1 MWGCS
6 REGVVENSGMPT
18 ILITGPERSGKTSVA
33 AGLLARLRGAGQSA
47 AYVKPFSADG
57 AADGDHAFASGA
69 LADTLDIAVGPAP
82 HPLSAGVDQVVEA
95 IGLLRQE
102 AETVVIEAADGS
114 TVSELAAAIDARV
127 LEVHAYSAGQDWAAV
142 ADEAAGRWGNR
153 LLAVV
158 INAVPPYRRD
168 VVAESAAQSSAD
180 VDAFVIPES
189 RVMIAPTVAQ
199 IADHLEAVWTLDPV
213 NADAPVER
221 FLIGGNIMDNG
232 PTYYGR
238 YANQAVITRAQRPDI
253 QLASMLPET
262 RCLVLTGPGEPTN
275 YVRAEALERDIPL
288 LQVSTSTIE
297 TADALDRLLDSAT
310 AHSLTK
316 ARHYAALL
324 ERHVGNEV
332 LERWL
337 A

>member
-1 MWGCS
+1 
-6 REGVVENSGMPT
+6 MPT
-18 ILITGPERSGKTSVA
+18 ILVTGPARSGKTGLA
-33 AGLLARLRGAGQSA
+33 AGLLARLHSGGRSA
-47 AYVKPFSADG
+47 AYYKPFTTG
-57 AADGDHAFASGA
+57 AGADGDHAFAAGV
-69 LADTLDIAVGPAP
+69 LAERLDIAVGPAP
-82 HPLSAGVDQVVEA
+82 GALTDSIDNAVQAIALLDAEAG
-95 IGLLRQE
+95 
-102 AETVVIEAADGS
+102 TVVVEAADGS
-114 TVSELAAAIDARV
+114 PATELAAALNAPV
-127 LEVHAYSAGQDWAAV
+127 LEIRAYSPDEDWAQVVDATAV
-142 ADEAAGRWGNR
+142 RWGNR

-158 INAVPPYRRD
+158 VNAVPPYRQD
-168 VVAESAAQSSAD
+168 AVAESAAQSSAD
-180 VDAFVIPES
+180 VDAFLIPES

-199 IADHLEAVWTLDPV
+199 IAEHLEAAWVQDPV
-213 NADAPVER
+213 NADAPIER

-253 QLASMLPET
+253 QLASMLAET

-297 TADALDRLLDSAT
+297 TADALDRLIDSST
-310 AHSLTK
+310 AHSLAK

-332 LERWL
+332 LDRWL

>member
-1 MWGCS
+1 M
-6 REGVVENSGMPT
+6 
-18 ILITGPERSGKTSVA
+18 
-33 AGLLARLRGAGQSA
+33 
-47 AYVKPFSADG
+47 D
-57 AADGDHAFASGA
+57 
-69 LADTLDIAVGPAP
+69 
-82 HPLSAGVDQVVEA
+82 
-95 IGLLRQE
+95 
-102 AETVVIEAADGS
+102 S
-114 TVSELAAAIDARV
+114 TVSELAAALDARV

-158 INAVPPYRRD
+158 VNAVPPYRQD

-253 QLASMLPET
+253 QLASMLPQT

-310 AHSLTK
+310 AHSLAK

-332 LERWL
+332 LDRWL